1 MKQLFFLLAFLLT
14 GTVSWSQNDSS
25 ADLDMDE
32 HKVVMQLTS
41 ADTNVHKMM
50 LRQIGNLL
58 SAAPNTKVE
67 VVCHANGINMLM
79 TQQTKVQAK
88 IAELKSKGV
97 EFMACENTMREK
109 KITREEMIPEAGY
122 VKAGLLEIIKKQEQ
136 GWSYIRSAQ

>member
-1 MKQLFFLLAFLLT
+1 MKRLFFLFAFVLT
-14 GTVSWSQNDSS
+14 GTLCWSQNTSVD
-25 ADLDMDE
+25 DLDMDE

-41 ADTNVHKMM
+41 GDTNVHKMM
-50 LRQIGNLL
+50 LRQIGNLVA
-58 SAAPNTKVE
+58 AAPNTQVE
-67 VVCHANGINMLM
+67 VVCHANAINMLM

-88 IAELKSKGV
+88 IIELKSKGV
-97 EFMACENTMREK
+97 VFMACENTMKEK